1 MGVFSK
7 LTERFDETDDQREE
21 RLYREEKQQKTYTGS
36 SVFVIDDVFYIRGR
50 GTVVTGKV
58 TEGEFSVG
66 DKVRIDLSD
75 GNTWESGITGLE
87 LFRKMVNTVHEDE
100 NCGIL
105 LSGIGMEQLG
115 IEKER
120 LHSGNLIIK

>member
-1 MGVFSK
+1 MGFFSK
-7 LTERFDETDDQREE
+7 LTERFGETDDQREE

-36 SVFVIDDVFYIRGR
+36 SVFVVDDVFYIRGR

-66 DKVRIDLSD
+66 DKVRIDLS
-75 GNTWESGITGLE
+75 GGGTAESEIAGLE

-100 NCGIL
+100 SCGMLFGEIERNQ
-105 LSGIGMEQLG
+105 LSKGDLVT
-115 IEKER
+115 K
-120 LHSGNLIIK
+120 